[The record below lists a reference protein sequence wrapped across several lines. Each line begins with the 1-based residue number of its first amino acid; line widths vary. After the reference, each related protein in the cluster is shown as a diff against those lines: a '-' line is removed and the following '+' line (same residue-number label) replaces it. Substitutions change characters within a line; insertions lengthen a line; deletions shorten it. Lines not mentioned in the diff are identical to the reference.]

1 MRSGRPSGVGIEKLR
16 GAKHL
21 SMVAYLAL
29 ALSPASAAP
38 EPAKN
43 VDNNSEPDKQLE
55 FSGDLNQGG
64 HIKTSGMGNTT
75 TIQWAGYLTK
85 GNLEASNGGKNDIT
99 FSSGGIASSSVD
111 ADVGSNTITFNGAS
125 FFGITTLSAKSG
137 GSNTITDNRNGA
149 KATAST
155 LNSLT
160 AEASGANTLI
170 NLKNTTTTTVS
181 AKAGQNAITLDKSS
195 KIGTKLEAADGGAN
209 TIVLNSDAK
218 FQDTDIK
225 ASGSSTKASKNNISG
240 DSNNAGTIKS
250 ITAENSGTN
259 NINLKRVSITDI
271 NAKSAG
277 KNTINLSTGG
287 DIGNIIADGAGASN
301 AITLDKSSKIGST
314 LSAMDGGA
322 NTIVLNSDA
331 KFQNTDIKASG
342 AGSTGTSSV
351 SKNNI
356 SGDSNNA
363 GTIKSI
369 TAENSGTNNI
379 NLTKVSITG
388 DINAKSA
395 GKNTINLST
404 GGDIGNIIADG
415 AGASNTITLDGTS
428 KITGYVLAKTGGINT
443 ITLNGASSFSQTAT
457 SQTTNGGMA
466 ANATAS
472 ILATGSGS
480 SNTITGNTANAGNLK
495 SGISAIDSGQNTI
508 TLSKLDIN
516 GDIIANSKGT
526 NTITLNAHGSS
537 KNITAKDADSK
548 NTVSMMDGTVSGNI
562 TADAGANEVT
572 ISGNGDRIKGN
583 LEASSNGT
591 NKLTLSEG
599 AQITGHISAK
609 SGGTNTIVLNNDSG
623 FKDTPDTASITSSP
637 QGANTHAGILAQ
649 GAGSKNDI
657 KATTT
662 GSNSGTIKGDIRAT
676 DAGNNVIDVQQVSV
690 DGEILADNKGVNEIA
705 LAFGGYVNKITAT
718 GDGSKNKY
726 SMGGTAE
733 VRDAILADNKGMNE
747 INTSGQSRIDGT
759 ITAKGGGKNIITM
772 QESTMATK
780 EVLAESSGTN
790 TFTMNGQAKLTG
802 STTATGKDSS
812 NSFMLTDAA
821 EVSGSVL
828 AKENASNS
836 FDMQDS
842 SVVSGSITATGN
854 GTAAGSE
861 SKNTLTMKGSS
872 SVSGFISAMGN
883 YGQNTLTLADTA
895 FLDLHK
901 GQNDTALYADGSE
914 TATNTIT
921 DSGSGAN
928 KIEGNI
934 VASNKGKNTL
944 TLNSLTQNGSI
955 LAETSGLNTI
965 KIGSKDKTTQSSIT
979 GNITATGGNGGS
991 ATTPDTK
998 NIMEFYDTSIIGDM
1012 MASKAGGHNELK
1024 LYGGNSSGIFSATDS
1039 GTNAIYMGDSTH
1051 RASLTGHIQS
1061 DKSGKNT
1068 ITLSNTN
1075 ITDGIIAND
1084 GGENDISIDAPE
1096 DNQSHS
1102 DITANSNGKNK
1113 VTFKSGMGG
1122 GVTNVGL
1129 VGNILANAGGQN
1141 TITDKGS
1148 NTKSILTGR
1157 IEANG
1162 KGAKNTMT
1170 FDNMEVSDQ
1179 ILAQDEGV
1187 NNVDE
1192 INTRLFSK
1200 EINALT
1206 TGSNTIKITG
1216 GELETIRM
1224 SAEGTTAKNAVT
1236 LENKTGSSHINFHY
1250 DDALDGGDGG
1260 GEVGGLNDLEAIDA
1274 QKTVILAKDA
1284 KAINTITDNTSG
1296 TENKIKGNIRALDG
1310 GENNLMLKKVTEEGK
1325 IIAQNDGKNIIN
1337 FGSANGAKSS
1347 MSGAHTISKIGENK
1361 MTLHNL
1367 DFEGSLQSLLTGSS
1381 NEITLDSNSTFE
1393 GYLVAITDRAKDV
1406 GLEDKITATPK
1417 NDEAKNTLKLDVNAA
1432 NVTVKLRGAQVR
1444 DAAYKNRGTGKDA
1457 IYTEGEKAKNDIE
1470 VSKDATWD
1478 IDGNITAFNEG
1489 TNTYDFL
1496 KKLTMK
1502 GSLHA
1507 ENNKADK
1514 DKNTTNTITLHN
1526 DSTIGEGY
1534 ILARGK
1540 NTANTLTLNDTSK
1553 LEKSYVEA
1561 DATGGNSA
1569 KNTIEAKNTSTISL
1583 SAAQNGNAVSAN
1595 AQGAEN
1601 DIKGDTTGKNSI
1613 TGNISAS
1620 TAGVN
1625 KINLQHLN
1633 ISGNISANNAGSN
1646 TIDVTSIKNGT
1657 VQDADINQIKGD
1669 SISASTASARNTLN
1683 LADSNLNY
1691 KQVLADGTGVNTIT
1705 MTKKSNFEIKNA
1717 NQTAISADSRG
1728 ASNTIKGIAGEVDG
1742 HINASDAGKNDI
1754 HNSDTL
1760 RVNEGYIRAIGAD
1773 STNTLLSDTTLT
1785 MNITGKDNDTHAV
1798 LADTLGAK
1806 NTITTTKFSDGE
1818 NNISGN
1824 ITARNLGQNDI
1835 KIGKTTMQGNLI
1847 AQLSGKNIVNIGSPT
1862 GKDGTAQNQTPP
1874 AQPNNPAQPT
1884 PPIDQPLD
1892 PNAQY
1897 VPTLPDTQAPSDGGS
1912 FSGGVYA
1919 LGENSENELYFNA
1932 ESLVTFSTDPAYGG
1946 EQKAEKA
1953 STSNLTSL
1961 PQSFSYAIL
1970 VDSDHAKNTIIGRS
1984 KDDSK
1989 ITSDIGA
1996 LNSGVNDIYLS
2007 NLSFNGTS
2015 INASDRGHNTIM
2027 IGNAKNL
2034 DFGVM
2039 SAVGAD
2045 SVNTLVSYDFVNKTT
2060 GNQRKD
2066 GVGTLSGL
2074 MYADNSGVNDLR
2086 VRLTDRSQTARVDVT
2101 TLSLASNTLAVQN
2114 VDKAKSVI
2122 RYIDGSTQ
2130 ILLAGSNTA
2139 DNEAK
2144 KQIKTKDTYY
2154 DGILLTPS
2162 AEDAN
2167 EMLKDFRYFSGLE
2180 ENRASVEMSNKS
2192 TFSFGGVYIGK
2203 IEFLDSENTNSGSGT
2218 STINQNPD
2226 ITIEKNAALA
2236 ARITYSNT
2244 GNMNVHMQNGARWI
2258 VLPSSIS
2265 VYNVKLLEGREGI
2278 TYDKQT
2284 ASSSTF
2290 ANPNTIIDIATGGV
2304 NTRYNITKDPSF
2316 DNPDSYTKFNVENTK
2331 NLDNVIFRL
2340 YTDTVDKKADLIH
2353 IKGAD
2358 KAAPTHDAR
2367 LQVFYSKDSLRNAT
2381 KYNEGTD
2388 KIKVATVANGAKE
2401 NFGFNIAEETEVK
2414 QGYVLV
2420 NTEFEKRVEK
2430 ENGKMVDNYYIKT
2443 YLSQMDPEEAKKSFS
2458 VLGINYLVY
2467 LSATN
2472 NINKRLGE
2480 RREKDHPDS
2489 FWIRSYGGSVM
2500 QNYGTEV
2507 KNTYVG
2513 TQGGYDYGIRTQK
2526 AMHYIGVAG
2535 GYGMNWINT
2544 TEGKMD
2550 SQLFSGALYYSYVRD
2565 SGIYVDSIAKYDY
2578 IDTNPYGVNNFRG
2591 HIQSSAVSLSEE
2603 LGYRIYMAK
2612 KRMYMD
2618 MGLEGIFGYLQGF
2631 ETLQDNGSSQ
2641 LAGRV
2646 DDFYALR
2653 GRAYLNLAYSLK
2665 IGKTQTDFR
2674 VGGAYVGDYATMKL
2688 NLKSLDDGSK
2698 ENFKTPYNQM
2708 IMASAGINAKI
2719 TDVFRI
2725 YLEGEMGFMGQS
2737 INQIWAANFGM
2748 QFAFGT
2754 TKDTDFASFDD
2765 DDELS
2770 IHTKTIDAPKIR
2782 CIGCNP
2788 ESGIYLELVVLPRP
2802 NQALD
2807 NYLKQYNYRVHND
2820 SAAKQ
2825 ATYYIGPFKSID
2837 EARAQM
2843 PTFSKIAQSL
2853 TKNPNAEAGIVKIHN
2868 KSRS

>member
-1 MRSGRPSGVGIEKLR
+1 MEIGGLKERLKGF
-16 GAKHL
+16 KHL
-21 SMVAYLAL
+21 SMVACLAL
-29 ALSPASAAP
+29 TLVPLDAAP
-38 EPAKN
+38 EAPKN
-43 VDNNSEPDKQLE
+43 VDNKDKSDLQLE
-55 FSGDLNQGG
+55 FSGDLSNGT
-64 HIKTSGMGNTT
+64 IKTEGINSNTPNQT
-75 TIQWAGYLTK
+75 TINWAGYLNQ
-85 GNLEASNGGKNDIT
+85 GSLEASLGGKNIIT
-99 FSSGGIASSSVD
+99 FSSGGVKSSQISAD
-111 ADVGSNTITFNGAS
+111 AGVNTITFNGTS
-125 FFGITTLSAKSG
+125 FFGITTLTAKNNG
-137 GSNTITDNRNGA
+137 NNTITDNRDAA
-149 KATAST
+149 KAIASS

-160 AEASGANTLI
+160 AEASGANTLV
-170 NLKNTTTTTVS
+170 NLKNTTITTIT
-181 AKAGQNAITLDKSS
+181 AKSGQNNITLDTSS
-195 KIGTKLEAADGGAN
+195 KIGSTLSAMDGGEN
-209 TIVLNSDAK
+209 VISLNNNAK
-218 FQDTDIK
+218 FQDTVIT
-225 ASGSSTKASKNNISG
+225 ASGSSAKASKNNISG

-250 ITAENSGTN
+250 ITAENKG
-259 NINLKRVSITDI
+259 INEVSLKT
-271 NAKSAG
+271 
-277 KNTINLSTGG
+277 G
-287 DIGNIIADGAGASN
+287 DIGNIIADNAGSN
-301 AITLDKSSKIGST
+301 NITLD
-314 LSAMDGGA
+314 
-322 NTIVLNSDA
+322 DA
-331 KFQNTDIKASG
+331 
-342 AGSTGTSSV
+342 
-351 SKNNI
+351 
-356 SGDSNNA
+356 
-363 GTIKSI
+363 
-369 TAENSGTNNI
+369 
-379 NLTKVSITG
+379 
-388 DINAKSA
+388 
-395 GKNTINLST
+395 
-404 GGDIGNIIADG
+404 
-415 AGASNTITLDGTS
+415 S
-428 KITGYVLAKTGGINT
+428 KITGYVLAKNAGLNT
-443 ITLNGASSFSQTAT
+443 IMLNGSSSFSPNNTE
-457 SQTTNGGMA
+457 TTNGGTST
-466 ANATAS
+466 NATAS
-472 ILATGSGS
+472 IMATGTNS
-480 SNTITGNTANAGNLK
+480 SNTITGNTTNAGSLK
-495 SGISAIDSGQNTI
+495 AGISALDSGTNSI
-508 TLSKLDIN
+508 TLSSLDIN
-516 GDIIANSKGT
+516 GDIIAQGKGV
-526 NTITLNAHGSS
+526 NTITLNTHGSS
-537 KNITAKDADSK
+537 KNITSKDSGSK
-548 NTVSMMDGTVSGNI
+548 NTINMIDGMVNGNI
-562 TADAGANEVT
+562 KAEAGANEVT

-609 SGGTNTIVLNNDSG
+609 SGGTNTIVLNNSSG
-623 FKDTPDTASITSSP
+623 FHDTPNTA
-637 QGANTHAGILAQ
+637 QGTTVVVMAGILAT
-649 GAGSKNDI
+649 GANSKNDI
-657 KATTT
+657 SANTPN
-662 GSNSGTIKGDIRAT
+662 SNSGTIKGDVRAT
-676 DAGNNVIDVQQVSV
+676 DSGTNVINVKKISI
-690 DGEILADNKGVNEIA
+690 DGEILADNKGQNNITLNSGGYVSKVTASGEGSKNTYLMGSLGGGDATQIKDAITADKKGVNEIKA
-705 LAFGGYVNKITAT
+705 VGL
-718 GDGSKNKY
+718 
-726 SMGGTAE
+726 
-733 VRDAILADNKGMNE
+733 
-747 INTSGQSRIDGT
+747 SRINGT
-759 ITAKGGGKNIITM
+759 ITAKDGGKNTITM
-772 QESTMATK
+772 QENAIATK
-780 EVLAESSGTN
+780 EVLAQSGGTN
-790 TFTMNGQAKLTG
+790 TFNMNAKSKLTG

-812 NSFMLTDAA
+812 NSFTLTDTA

-828 AKENASNS
+828 AKENGTNT
-836 FDMQDS
+836 FDMKGNS
-842 SVVSGSITATGN
+842 IISGSITATGN

-861 SKNTLTMKGSS
+861 SKNTLKMSGSS
-872 SVSGFISAMGN
+872 SATSFLSATGK
-883 YGQNTLTLADTA
+883 YGQNILELSDTA
-895 FLDLHK
+895 FIDLHH
-901 GQNDTALYADGSE
+901 GQNNTAIYADGSE

-921 DSGSGAN
+921 DTGMGAN
-928 KIEGNI
+928 KITGNI
-934 VASNKGKNTL
+934 AASNKGKNTL
-944 TLNSLTQNGSI
+944 TLNSLTQNGDI
-955 LAETSGLNTI
+955 LAETNGINTI
-965 KIGSKDKTTQSSIT
+965 KIGTKDKTTQSSIT
-979 GNITATGGNGGS
+979 GNISATGGNGGS

-1012 MASKAGGHNELK
+1012 IASKAGGHNELK

-1039 GTNAIYMGDSTH
+1039 GTNAIYMGDDTH
-1051 RASLTGHIQS
+1051 RANLTGSIQS

-1068 ITLSNTN
+1068 ILLSNTS

-1084 GGENDISIDAPE
+1084 KGENDISIDAPE

-1102 DITANSNGKNK
+1102 DITANSNGKNT

-1148 NTKSILTGR
+1148 NAKSILTGR

-1162 KGAKNTMT
+1162 KSASNTMT

-1179 ILAQDEGV
+1179 ILAQDEGTNSV
-1187 NNVDE
+1187 NE
-1192 INTRLFSK
+1192 INTRLFAK

-1216 GELETIRM
+1216 GELEAIRM
-1224 SAEGTTAKNAVT
+1224 SAIGTSAKNSIT
-1236 LENKTGSSHINFHY
+1236 LENQNTSHINFHY
-1250 DDALDGGDGG
+1250 DDALDAGGGGDAGG
-1260 GEVGGLNDLEAIDA
+1260 DNLDDIEALDI
-1274 QKTVILAKDA
+1274 QKTVILAKEA
-1284 KAINTITDNTSG
+1284 KGSNTIIDNTSG
-1296 TENKIKGNIRALDG
+1296 TDNKIKGNIRALDG
-1310 GENNLMLKKVTEEGK
+1310 GENNLILKKVTEEGK
-1325 IIAQNDGKNIIN
+1325 IIAQNDAKNIIN

-1361 MTLHNL
+1361 MNLSNL

-1381 NEITLDSNSTFE
+1381 NEVTLDSRSTFE
-1393 GYLVAITDRAKDV
+1393 GYLVAITDTAKDV

-1417 NDEAKNTLKLDVNAA
+1417 NDEAKNTLKLDANA
-1432 NVTVKLRGAQVR
+1432 TDITIKLRGAQVR
-1444 DAAYKNRGTGKDA
+1444 DAAYKNRGTGDDA
-1457 IYTEGEKAKNDIE
+1457 IYTEGEKAINNIE
-1470 VSKDATWD
+1470 VDKKTIWD

-1489 TNTYDFL
+1489 TNTYDFE

-1507 ENNKADK
+1507 ENNKTDK
-1514 DKNTTNTITLHN
+1514 QKATTNTITLHN

-1534 ILARGK
+1534 ILARGA
-1540 NTANTLTLNDTSK
+1540 NTANTLTLNNTSK

-1561 DATGGNSA
+1561 DATGGDSA
-1569 KNTIEAKNTSTISL
+1569 KNTIEAKDTSTISL
-1583 SAAQNGNAVSAN
+1583 SAAENGNAVSAN
-1595 AQGAEN
+1595 ANGGEN
-1601 DIKGDTTGKNSI
+1601 DIKGSTTGKNSI

-1646 TIDVTSIKNGT
+1646 SIDVTSGNNIT
-1657 VQDADINQIKGD
+1657 DADINQIKGD

-1728 ASNTIKGIAGEVDG
+1728 ASNTIKGITGEVDG

-1785 MNITGKDNDTHAV
+1785 INITGKDNDNHAV

-1862 GKDGTAQNQTPP
+1862 GNDGTAQNPP
-1874 AQPNNPAQPT
+1874 NTAPPPT
-1884 PPIDQPLD
+1884 PD
-1892 PNAQY
+1892 PNTQY
-1897 VPTLPDTQAPSDGGS
+1897 IPVLPNPTPSDGGS

-1919 LGENSENELYFNA
+1919 LGKNSENELYFNA
-1932 ESLVTFSTDPAYGG
+1932 ESLITFSADPIYGG
-1946 EQKAEKA
+1946 MGGENRQKN
-1953 STSNLTSL
+1953 TTNLTS
-1961 PQSFSYAIL
+1961 PQNYSYAIL
-1970 VDSDHAKNTIIGRS
+1970 ADGEHAKNTIIGRS
-1984 KDDSK
+1984 KQDSN
-1989 ITSDIGA
+1989 IGSDIGA
-1996 LNSGVNDIYLS
+1996 INSGVNDIYLS
-2007 NLSFNGTS
+2007 NLSFMGAS
-2015 INASDRGHNTIM
+2015 INAQNRGHNTIM
-2027 IGNAKNL
+2027 ISNAKNL

-2039 SAVGAD
+2039 SAIGAD
-2045 SVNTLVSYDFVNKTT
+2045 SINTLVSYDFIDKST

-2074 MYADNSGVNDLR
+2074 MWAEKSGVNDLR
-2086 VRLTDRSQTARVDVT
+2086 VRLTDRSQTVRVDVS
-2101 TLSLASNTLAVQN
+2101 TLALASNTLVVQN
-2114 VDKAKSVI
+2114 VDKAKSTI
-2122 RYIDGSTQ
+2122 RYIDGNTQ
-2130 ILLAGSNTA
+2130 VLLAGSNTA

-2144 KQIKTKDTYY
+2144 KQIKTRNTYH

-2167 EMLKDFRYFSGLE
+2167 KMLKDFRYFSGLE
-2180 ENRASVEMSNKS
+2180 ENKVIVEMANKS
-2192 TFSFGGVYIGK
+2192 TFSFSGVYIGK
-2203 IEFLDSENTNSGSGT
+2203 LEFLDSENTNSGSGT
-2218 STINQNPD
+2218 STISQNPD
-2226 ITIEKNAALA
+2226 ITIQENSALA

-2258 VLPSSIS
+2258 VLPRSIS
-2265 VYNVKLLEGREGI
+2265 TYNVKLLEGSQGI
-2278 TYDKQT
+2278 TYDEST
-2284 ASSSTF
+2284 APVSTF
-2290 ANPNTIIDIATGGV
+2290 INPNTIIDIATGGV
-2304 NTRYNITKDPSF
+2304 NTNYNITKSPNF
-2316 DNPDSYTKFNVENTK
+2316 DNPDLYTKFNVENTK

-2340 YTDTVDKKADLIH
+2340 YTDTVDKKTDLIY
-2353 IKGAD
+2353 IKGSE
-2358 KAAPTHDAR
+2358 KTAPTHNAR
-2367 LQVFYSKDSLRNAT
+2367 LQVFYSKESLKNAT
-2381 KYNEGTD
+2381 KYNEGTQ
-2388 KIKVATVANGAKE
+2388 KIKVASVAEGAKD
-2401 NFGFNIAEETEVK
+2401 NFGFNIDEETKVK
-2414 QGYVLV
+2414 QGYLLV

-2430 ENGKMVDNYYIKT
+2430 ESGKMVDNYYIKT
-2443 YLSQMDPEEAKKSFS
+2443 YLSKMDPEEAKKSFS

-2480 RREKDHPDS
+2480 RREKDYPDS

-2526 AMHYIGVAG
+2526 AMHYIGLAG

-2550 SQLFSGALYYSYVRD
+2550 SQLLSGALYYSYVRD

-2578 IDTNPYGVNNFRG
+2578 IDTNPYGINSFKG

-2612 KRMYMD
+2612 NRMYMD
-2618 MGLEGIFGYLQGF
+2618 IGLEGIFGYLQGF

-2653 GRAYLNLAYSLK
+2653 GRTYLNLAYSLK

-2708 IMASAGINAKI
+2708 IMASAGINARI
-2719 TDVFRI
+2719 TDIFRI
-2725 YLEGEMGFMGQS
+2725 YLEGEMGFMGSS

-2754 TKDTDFASFDD
+2754 TKDTDFGSFD

-2782 CIGCNP
+2782 CSGCNP

-2807 NYLKQYNYRVHND
+2807 NYLKRYNYRVHSDN
-2820 SAAKQ
+2820 AAKQ

-2837 EARAQM
+2837 EARGQI
-2843 PTFSKIAQSL
+2843 PTISTIAQSL
-2853 TKNPNAEAGIVKIHN
+2853 TKNPNAEAQMIKIYN